1 MPRLTAP
8 NMRVMNTRGWNCFL
22 WVISRSREYEFR
34 PRHPLTIAILKRA
47 RHLTY
52 SSTRKRRWTARKSC
66 SAGLIITSAAAVAAK
81 SVVNE
86 VDINDCIIHNNTL
99 HYCA

>member
-22 WVISRSREYEFR
+22 WVIPRSRVCEFH
-34 PRHPLTIAILKRA
+34 PRHPLAIVIPMRA

-52 SSTRKRRWTARKSC
+52 SSTAEARKSC
-66 SAGLIITSAAAVAAK
+66 SAGLIIATAVATNT
-81 SVVNE
+81 VVNE
-86 VDINDCIIHNNTL
+86 VYDHVI
-99 HYCA
+99 